1 MYSPE
6 EIDRIVRRASKL
18 AIEADKE
25 ILNRVWS
32 EKIFGERYRER
43 RLPEYYPNYRK
54 AVDNYEEILV
64 HADKDVFPA
73 RLFAR
78 RAPNQTDEAA
88 KWIYDN
94 YQNITQPIYLDF
106 LNTILRCTHDANW
119 SIEYGKD
126 SDDFINA
133 QRTFQEYVEKK
144 IDNYGSVENFF
155 KSIVFDVKLKD
166 AMGVIAVKPARI
178 PIIETDE
185 GPVYSS
191 TELIE
196 PAPFYYTCKQVL
208 SSPVEDYVLVELYE
222 KSWVEYGGGPKKK
235 MGRVYEF
242 YDDQNIWIATQVG
255 KYIDNTYRIDLYY
268 NHGWNRIPVE
278 RLKGVPHISE
288 GEIFYQSQFLFAVS
302 PLNLVAQNATY
313 MQASICKVVYPATV
327 MLGDVC
333 EFEENGNKCNGG
345 VIGFYEGFGDTAT
358 YKSYTCPKCHGIG
371 LTSRMGPLETFLLK
385 PYIRGENEQAE
396 TQSSQ
401 KPLEYISP
409 ETTTLEFLEKTCQLR
424 KEDARKILHLHTSNS
439 EVKGSDDMTATGMFI
454 DMKALYAFVMPIA
467 NQAFELLEFIY
478 NAIGYMRYGNKFT
491 PPQLIYPQSF
501 DIGTAQ
507 DNLETISYMVKN
519 NMPPVIIQAE
529 IYRYLKS
536 VFYTEKL
543 SSQIYRLLIQTDRLL
558 IMPQDDIFIEQ
569 SKGLVQDWQV
579 ILHDSAINFINDL
592 VLENENFFDQD
603 LTVQKEQLIA
613 KAKLEADEARKAK
626 QITLPGVETL
636 IKETTLN

>member
-1 MYSPE
+1 MYKPE
-6 EIDRIVRRASKL
+6 EIDLIVKRASKL
-18 AIEADKE
+18 AMDADKE
-25 ILNRVWS
+25 IINKKWT
-32 EKIFGERYRER
+32 EKIFGERYREKKV
-43 RLPEYYPNYRK
+43 PDYYPNYRK

-64 HADKDVFPA
+64 HADKDIFPA

-106 LNTILRCTHDANW
+106 LNTVLRCTHDANW

-126 SDDFINA
+126 GDDFISA
-133 QRTFQEYVEKK
+133 KKTFQEYVEKK

-166 AMGVIAVKPARI
+166 AMGVIVVKPARI

-196 PAPFYYTCKQVL
+196 PAPFYYTCKQVV
-208 SSPVEDYVLVELYE
+208 SSTVDEYVLIELYE
-222 KSWVEYGGGPKKK
+222 KSWVEYGGDKKK

-242 YDDQNIWIATQVG
+242 YDDQNIWIISQVG
-255 KYIDNTYRIDLYY
+255 KYIENQFRIDLYF
-268 NHGWNRIPVE
+268 NHAWNRIPVE

-313 MQASICKVVYPATV
+313 MQASICKVVYPATI

-333 EFEENGNKCNGG
+333 EFEENNHKCNNGIIGYYDGEGG
-345 VIGFYEGFGDTAT
+345 LGEYR
-358 YKSYTCPKCHGIG
+358 SYTCPKCHGIG
-371 LTSRMGPLETFLLK
+371 LVSRMGPLETFLLR
-385 PYIRGENEQAE
+385 PEIRGVNEGSE
-396 TQSSQ
+396 LKSSQ
-401 KPLEYISP
+401 KPLEYVSP
-409 ETTTLEFLEKTCQLR
+409 STETLEFLEKSCQLR
-424 KEDARKILHLHTSNS
+424 KEDARKILHLHTSNT
-439 EVKGSDDMTATGMFI
+439 EVKGSEDMTATGMFI

-478 NAIGYMRYGNKFT
+478 NAIGYMRYGAKFA
-491 PPQLIYPQSF
+491 PPQLVYPQSF

-507 DNLETISYMVKN
+507 DNLETISYMVQN
-519 NMPPVIIQAE
+519 NMPAVIIQSE
-529 IYRYLKS
+529 VYRYLRS

-543 SSQIYRLLIQTDRLL
+543 SSQIYNLLIHTDRLL
-558 IMPQDDIFIEQ
+558 IMPKDDIFIEQ
-569 SKGLVQDWQV
+569 SKGLVENWEIV
-579 ILHDSAINFINDL
+579 LHDSSITFINELLLD
-592 VLENENFFDQD
+592 NENFFDQEFS
-603 LTVQKEQLIA
+603 VQKEQLVTKAKVRAEEIA
-613 KAKLEADEARKAK
+613 KAK
-626 QITLPGVETL
+626 QIVIPGIDTL
-636 IKETTLN
+636 IKEETIS